1 MTEKDLEI
9 QELKAEIKELR
20 TKLGQYQEGLNWT
33 RDRLV
38 ETDNML
44 DVCKSDLY
52 KAVVYDCRCSL
63 CAKMSNCVKS
73 DNELTQYNCFKWR
86 REK

>member
-1 MTEKDLEI
+1 MTEKELEI

-38 ETDNML
+38 
-44 DVCKSDLY
+44 
-52 KAVVYDCRCSL
+52 
-63 CAKMSNCVKS
+63 CAKMCDCVKS